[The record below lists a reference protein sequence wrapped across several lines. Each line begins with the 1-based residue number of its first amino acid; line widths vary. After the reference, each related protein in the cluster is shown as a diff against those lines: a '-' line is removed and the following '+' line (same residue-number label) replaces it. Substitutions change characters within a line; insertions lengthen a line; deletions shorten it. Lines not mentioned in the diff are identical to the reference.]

1 MSKASEAAR
10 TAYQETIAADDRGYA
25 AIQAAMSI
33 PALCDEIEAAEAE
46 VVKLRRENA
55 SLLVSLDNMTSGYEE
70 IADERNKLNAVA
82 EAAKHVASILRVKVA
97 RQEWATPTNLWA
109 LLADL
114 ETPLRAAG
122 LLGEKCIEELEAEVV
137 KLEHDND
144 YDDIKP
150 HVCIW
155 RNEPP
160 INAP

>member
-109 LLADL
+109 FLEDL
-114 ETPLRAAG
+114 EPPLRTAG
-122 LLGEKCIEELEAEVV
+122 ILKEGE
-137 KLEHDND
+137 
-144 YDDIKP
+144 
-150 HVCIW
+150 
-155 RNEPP
+155 
-160 INAP
+160 